1 MVSPSFAPTWIFI
14 EPSLD
19 STFTPLNWVW
29 PDTRSISSRRD
40 LISSWMESRSESELV
55 PVVAWTVSSRI
66 RCKLLLISDSAPSVV
81 CATEIPSLALRAAWV
96 RPLILEVKRL
106 AIAWPAASSFALLI
120 RKPEDRRSIELDS
133 ADWFLLILF
142 WVISERLLVL
152 MTCAMIRYPIL
163 QVVDYVLGF
172 HPSAQSPSTLLSS
185 VVKQPLEFFSQTAI
199 FC

>member
-1 MVSPSFAPTWIFI
+1 MVWPSFAPTWIFM
-14 EPSLD
+14 EPSFA

-40 LISSWMESRSESELV
+40 LISSWIESRSDWELV
-55 PVVAWTVSSRI
+55 PVVAWTVSSRT

-96 RPLILEVKRL
+96 RPLMLEVKRL